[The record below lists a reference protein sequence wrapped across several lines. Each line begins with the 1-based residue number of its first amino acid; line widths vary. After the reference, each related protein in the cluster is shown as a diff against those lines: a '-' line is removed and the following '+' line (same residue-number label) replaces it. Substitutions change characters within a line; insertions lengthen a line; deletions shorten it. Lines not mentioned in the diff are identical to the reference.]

1 MKIFV
6 YLNNLLK
13 VLILSAFVLV
23 VSAYNSHSEIIKN
36 IRITGNERITNE
48 TLLTFLP
55 PLLNKEV
62 TDSDINSITKNLYE
76 TNFFKDVTIKLEEDL
91 LLINVVENP
100 IIQNII
106 YKGVKSDSLLQFLI
120 EGVNL
125 KDRSSFIEIYAE
137 QDISLINNNLKKR
150 GYFFSTVEL
159 KKEDLG
165 DNLVNLVF
173 DINLGN
179 KAKIKKITFI
189 GDKIFKD
196 KKLRGVILSEE
207 YKFWKFISGKKF
219 LNEDLVNFDK
229 QLLRNFYK
237 NNGYYNALI
246 SSSFA
251 KLLDNNDEF
260 ELIYNVSAGEKI
272 FFRDLNI
279 ELPINFDENNFN
291 KLKNILE
298 KLKDEPYSI
307 NAIEKITEQID
318 IIALD
323 EAYETI
329 GIDIVENFDSNY
341 LDLTFIIKETEKS
354 FVKRINIFGN
364 NITRENV
371 IRNQLEIDEG
381 DFYNDILLNKS
392 INNIKS
398 LNYFKKVE
406 SEIITDDTNND
417 KIVNISLEE
426 KPTGEI
432 GAVAGAGTSGGTI
445 GFFIKENNFLGKG
458 LKISSDFTL
467 NSESVKGSFFVNN
480 PNFNDTDKSV
490 YAGIEATET
499 DRLKDF
505 GYKSNR
511 TGLSYGTD
519 FEFFDDL
526 NLGIGNKNYYQKIET
541 DSSASALL
549 QKQEGDYWDSY
560 VNLDFTYD
568 KRNQKFKTTDG
579 FRNFYSIE
587 LPVISET
594 NTLSNTYD
602 YRFFTQLYDNNVTS
616 FSFFAKASN
625 SISGDDIK
633 LTERN
638 FLPSSKLR
646 GFESGKIG
654 PIDGNDFVGG
664 NYASSI
670 NINSTLPQ
678 ILEENQNI
686 DFSIFLDAGN
696 VWGVDYDS
704 SINDSSKIRSAAGI
718 GVDWLT
724 PIGPLNFS
732 LSQPISKADTD
743 KTESFRFNIGTSF

>member
-23 VSAYNSHSEIIKN
+23 VFVYNSHSEIIKN

-196 KKLRGVILSEE
+196 KKLRSVILSEE

-291 KLKNILE
+291 KLKKILE

>member
-23 VSAYNSHSEIIKN
+23 VFVYNSHSEIIKN

-76 TNFFKDVTIKLEEDL
+76 TNFFKDVTVKLEKDL

-100 IIQNII
+100 IIQSIV

-196 KKLRGVILSEE
+196 KKLRSVILSEE

-260 ELIYNVSAGEKI
+260 ELIYNVIAGEKI

-291 KLKNILE
+291 KLKKILE
-298 KLKDEPYSI
+298 KLKDEPYSV

-467 NSESVKGSFFVNN
+467 NSESVKGSFFLNN

>member
-23 VSAYNSHSEIIKN
+23 VFVYNSHSEIIKN

-76 TNFFKDVTIKLEEDL
+76 TNFFKDVTVKLEKDL

-100 IIQNII
+100 IIQSIV

-137 QDISLINNNLKKR
+137 QDISIINNNLKKR

-159 KKEDLG
+159 KKENLG
-165 DNLVNLVF
+165 NNLVNLIF
-173 DINLGN
+173 NIELGK

-189 GDKIFKD
+189 GEKIFKD
-196 KKLRGVILSEE
+196 NKLRSVILSEE

-260 ELIYNVSAGEKI
+260 ELIYNVIAGEKI

-291 KLKNILE
+291 KLKKILE
-298 KLKDEPYSI
+298 KLKDEPYSV

-467 NSESVKGSFFVNN
+467 NSESVKGSFFLNN

>member
-23 VSAYNSHSEIIKN
+23 VFVYNSHSEIIKN

-76 TNFFKDVTIKLEEDL
+76 TNFFKDVTVKLEKDL

-125 KDRSSFIEIYAE
+125 KDRSSFIEIYAQ

-196 KKLRGVILSEE
+196 KKLRSVILSEE

-260 ELIYNVSAGEKI
+260 ELIYNVIAGEKI

-291 KLKNILE
+291 KLKKILE
-298 KLKDEPYSI
+298 KLKDEPYSV

-560 VNLDFTYD
+560 INLDFTYD